1 MFDLDDEASQR
12 EKCYTTVTQL
22 PAFVDPKQLPTKKPP
37 FSVIQE
43 HPFVHT
49 VPFPLFHFVLSL
61 RVSQGLSTD
70 EGQTGRSN
78 PTRGGPF
85 AYRGFIRC
93 EIAKPSVC

>member
-22 PAFVDPKQLPTKKPP
+22 PAFVDPKQPPTKKAP
-37 FSVIQE
+37 FSVIRE

-49 VPFPLFHFVLSL
+49 VPFPLFCFVLSL

-93 EIAKPSVC
+93 EIAKASVC